1 LCRFLHAKHFQSK
14 EPTPKYDLVAFSPTF
29 HLESIKHGKIN
40 AVQMLTYN
48 FQSIWHGDAKSW
60 EDAGP
65 LKVKYPINAEN
76 FKCN

>member
-1 LCRFLHAKHFQSK
+1 
-14 EPTPKYDLVAFSPTF
+14 
-29 HLESIKHGKIN
+29 
-40 AVQMLTYN
+40 MLTYN